1 MTKPNPDYLEGGDD
15 EVTRPSLII
24 FDLDGTLADSQAGVL
39 HSFALTLGDVGRSAS
54 DEELR
59 DLIGPPLSESFAR
72 LGFVGDDIDDAV
84 TRYRAYYDRQGV
96 DMSHLYDG
104 TFAML
109 RALHDNGIELAVAT
123 SKRVDFARRMLRNLG
138 VEDFFPVI
146 CGAALD
152 GTVNTKTDVLEE
164 TLGLVG
170 RHSQEEIWMVGDRRE
185 DVLAAIFHSLVP
197 VGALWGYG
205 GPSELEESGAEI
217 LVAVSSDLLKV
228 AHLNL

>member
-1 MTKPNPDYLEGGDD
+1 VTEPSLDHLEGGDD
-15 EVTRPSLII
+15 EMTRPSLVI
-24 FDLDGTLADSQAGVL
+24 FDLDGTLADSQSGVL

-84 TRYRAYYDRQGV
+84 MRYRAYYDREGV

-104 TFAML
+104 TFEML
-109 RALHDNGIELAVAT
+109 GALHDNGIELAVAT

-138 VEDFFPVI
+138 IEDFFPVI

-152 GTVNTKTDVLEE
+152 GTANTKTDVLEE
-164 TLGLVG
+164 TLGLVD
-170 RHSQEEIWMVGDRRE
+170 RHPLGEIWMVGDRRE

>member
-1 MTKPNPDYLEGGDD
+1 M
-15 EVTRPSLII
+15 TRPSLII
-24 FDLDGTLADSQAGVL
+24 FDLDGTLADSQSGVL
-39 HSFALTLGDVGRSAS
+39 HSFALTLGDVGQSAS

-72 LGFVGDDIDDAV
+72 LGFLGDNIDDAV
-84 TRYRAYYDRQGV
+84 TRYRAYYEREGV

-104 TFAML
+104 TIEML
-109 RALHDNGIELAVAT
+109 GALHDNGIELAVAT

-138 VEDFFPVI
+138 IEDFFPVI
-146 CGAALD
+146 CGASLD

-170 RHSQEEIWMVGDRRE
+170 RHPQGEIWMVGDRRE

-217 LVAVSSDLLKV
+217 LVAVSSDLLMV
-228 AHLNL
+228 AHLNQ

>member
-1 MTKPNPDYLEGGDD
+1 M
-15 EVTRPSLII
+15 VRPSLIV
-24 FDLDGTLADSQAGVL
+24 FDLDGTLANSQAGIL
-39 HSFALTLGDVGRSAS
+39 HSFALTLGDVGRSAR

-84 TRYRAYYDRQGV
+84 TRYRAYYDSEGV

-104 TFAML
+104 TFEML
-109 RALHDNGIELAVAT
+109 GALQDNGIELAVAT

-138 VEDFFPVI
+138 IEDYFSVI

-152 GTVNTKTDVLEE
+152 GTLNTKSDVLEE
-164 TLGLVG
+164 TLSLV
-170 RHSQEEIWMVGDRRE
+170 RRRPSREIWMVGDRRE

-205 GPSELEESGAEI
+205 GPSELEESGAKI
-217 LVAVSSDLLKV
+217 LVAVSSDLLRVSHVK
-228 AHLNL
+228 L